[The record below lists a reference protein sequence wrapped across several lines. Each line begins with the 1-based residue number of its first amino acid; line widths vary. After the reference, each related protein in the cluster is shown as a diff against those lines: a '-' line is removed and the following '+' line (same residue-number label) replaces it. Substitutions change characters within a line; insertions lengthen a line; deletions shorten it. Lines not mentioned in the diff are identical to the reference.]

1 MVNIRKKMVATS
13 KYSLKCPYSMNA
25 QYITIHNTA
34 NNANA
39 NGEISYMIGNNS
51 MTSYHF
57 AIDEKEVVQ
66 AIPTNRNAFAC
77 GDGLYGTGNRK
88 SISLEICY
96 SKSGGAKYYQ
106 AVALS
111 IKLTAQLLHE
121 RGWGTDRVKPHQFWS
136 GKYCPHRIFDDKG
149 WNKFIAD
156 VNKELKAL
164 RNGTS
169 TPHVTPATNPKPS
182 RGYLLNGDTGSSVK
196 SLQELLNKAGY
207 NVGSADGIFGNNTE
221 KAVRKLQSDHK
232 IKVDG
237 IAGNGTMQILE
248 ALTAKKIVKDYLGK
262 NDTGSEVK
270 QLQKDLNK
278 VLNLKLA
285 EDGIFG
291 QGTKDAVM
299 KFQEKYK
306 LAVDGYHGVSSKKKM
321 KEVLAD
327 MNKPKPTPVKPKPAT
342 PIKEEE
348 EKLELKQ
355 WQREEMREV
364 FKAAREK
371 GVFDSDQHEKDIMDG
386 SMTIHYA
393 VYLMTVISGAAMNNG
408 KRIKK

>member
-1 MVNIRKKMVATS
+1 MAIKVVKNLVPPS
-13 KYSLKCPYSMNA
+13 KYPIKSPYTMDA
-25 QYITIHNTA
+25 EFITYHNTA
-34 NNANA
+34 SDASSKNEIAYMVRNNN
-39 NGEISYMIGNNS
+39 MV
-51 MTSYHF
+51 SYHY
-57 AIDEKEVVQ
+57 AIDDFEVVQ
-66 AIPTNRNAFAC
+66 GLPTNRVGLHC
-77 GDGLYGTGNRK
+77 GDGLYGKGNRK
-88 SISLEICY
+88 SIGVEVCY
-96 SKSGGAKYYQ
+96 SRSGGTRYSKAE
-106 AVALS
+106 
-111 IKLTAQLLHE
+111 KLANKFIAQLLFE
-121 RGWGTDRVKPHQFWS
+121 RNWGVDRVKPHQHWS
-136 GKYCPHRIFDDKG
+136 GKNCPHRILDTNRWKQTLND
-149 WNKFIAD
+149 IE
-156 VNKELKAL
+156 KELKAL
-164 RNGTS
+164 RSGKPTIA
-169 TPHVTPATNPKPS
+169 TPNAPVVA

-327 MNKPKPTPVKPKPAT
+327 MNKPKPTPVKPKPT
-342 PIKEEE
+342 TSIKEEE

-355 WQREEMREV
+355 WQREEMCEV